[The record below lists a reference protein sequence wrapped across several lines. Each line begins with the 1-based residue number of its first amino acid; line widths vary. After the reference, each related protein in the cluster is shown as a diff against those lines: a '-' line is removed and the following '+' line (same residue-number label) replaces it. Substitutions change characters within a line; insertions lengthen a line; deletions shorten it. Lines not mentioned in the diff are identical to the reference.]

1 MHSFREARSRIA
13 KSSLLGGAALAFLFA
28 ASASAQTAFDLPTLV
43 PGSAAPVLQEDVPEA
58 APATPPAP
66 APGDDALG
74 QHGFYLEADTLVRN
88 DKANIWIARGE
99 VEARYQGRTLRGD
112 EIIYNVANGSVT
124 VNGHGQI
131 IAVDGS
137 TEFGDHILLD
147 DKMRAGFAR
156 GFAAHEA
163 QNTTIAADVA
173 IRRSD
178 TVNEL
183 RRAIYTPCNVCAE
196 DGSPKSPTWSIQAS
210 KIIEDHDRHLILYRN
225 AVIRVKDIPV
235 FYAPIFWHPDPS
247 SPRASGLLAPL
258 GAFTGKRG
266 FSYEQPYLQIISPS
280 AELFV
285 SPQIN
290 TKVNP
295 LLNLEWRQ
303 RFYSGEM
310 DIRAGYTYEKDFD
323 GKGNKFGSLTSRSYV
338 LGSGDFDLSKNWSWG
353 FSAERTSDPLLFE
366 KYTVS
371 NVYDQRGLYSGD
383 TQRLISQVYAT
394 RQDTNSYLSLA
405 LISFQGLRQTPIP
418 AGTSAQSIQAN
429 SFTENNKIFPLV
441 APLIDFRYNPQFEI
455 LGGRLHFIGNA
466 VALSRDEQPSENLLT
481 SAIPPATPPA
491 HNPAAPIVPGPD
503 SRRASGEVNWLR
515 TFTFADGI
523 RLEPFADVRASVYN
537 LSNLA
542 TTLSSLDTTYLNGL
556 IRSDKGGQTLV
567 EAVPTLGL
575 NASWPFIRQSHGTTI
590 VLEPIAQLALS
601 PNISQSPKVPNED
614 SAVFQY
620 DETSLFEADK
630 FPGYDMFDSGQ
641 RLNVGGRATIN
652 WGDDGQTVRFLV
664 GQTFRAAPV
673 NIFPVETGLNN
684 TASDW
689 VVSADVTPFKGLSFV
704 GRMLIDDRGQ
714 SPLAE
719 FGVNY
724 ASERFSGFFRYQTN
738 STNQSGANPNLT
750 FTDAE
755 GGAQFWV
762 TKHWGI
768 GGFGDYDLKADA
780 WRFRNLNITYKD
792 ECIRVDVI
800 YQHQDTIQGQLGAS
814 DTVLFRLTLA
824 TLGNEGYRSV
834 DSR

>member
-58 APATPPAP
+58 APATPPPP

-112 EIIYNVANGSVT
+112 EIIYNVTNGSVT

-196 DGSPKSPTWSIQAS
+196 DGSPKAPTWSIQAS

-235 FYAPIFWHPDPS
+235 FYAPVFWHPDPS

-258 GAFTGKRG
+258 AAFSGKRG

-285 SPQIN
+285 SPQVN

-338 LGSGDFDLSKNWSWG
+338 LGFGDFDLSKNWSWG

-366 KYTVS
+366 KYTVG

-383 TQRLISQVYAT
+383 TQRLISQIYTT
-394 RQDTNSYLSLA
+394 RQDTNSYLSVA

-418 AGTSAQSIQAN
+418 AGLTAQQIQAN
-429 SFTENNKIFPLV
+429 SFTEDNKVIPLV
-441 APLIDFRYNPQFEI
+441 APLIEFRYDPEI
-455 LGGRLHFIGNA
+455 EIAGGRLHFIGNA
-466 VALSRDEQPSENLLT
+466 VALSRAEQPAEANTVSPVLVAAGT
-481 SAIPPATPPA
+481 QV
-491 HNPAAPIVPGPD
+491 NPTIVPGPD

-515 TFTFADGI
+515 TFTLSNGI
-523 RLEPFADVRASVYN
+523 RLEPFADLRGDVYN
-537 LSNLA
+537 VSNLTA
-542 TTLSSLDTTYLNGL
+542 TDRG
-556 IRSDKGGQTLV
+556 DQTLV
-567 EAVPTLGL
+567 RGIGTLGL
-575 NASWPFIRQSHGTTI
+575 DATWPFIRQSHGTTI

-601 PNISQSPKVPNED
+601 PNVALSPKVPNED

-630 FPGYDMFDSGQ
+630 FPGYDLFDSGQ

-738 STNQSGANPNLT
+738 STNQSSTNPNLT

-780 WRFRNLNITYKD
+780 WRFRNLNVTYKD

-814 DTVLFRLTLA
+814 DTVLLRLTLA